1 MQGKDLD
8 QLVLRETFVVVPAYN
23 EVRVIGDV
31 VRGLL
36 ATFANVVVVDDASSD
51 GTAAVLKDLPVT
63 VVRHLIN
70 LGQGAA
76 LQTGITLALE
86 RGASCIVT
94 FDADGQHRVED
105 AEHAVRT
112 LGGAGC
118 DVVCGS
124 RFLGTRSNVPPVR
137 KMILKLAVGLANLT
151 TGTRMTDAHNGLRA
165 LSRKAASCLD
175 LSQSGMAHAS
185 QIISQLRQHGMQI
198 REVPVQIHYTEYS
211 LAKGQS
217 SLNSINILFDLLIGR
232 FLK

>member
-1 MQGKDLD
+1 MRAEHLD
-8 QLVLRETFVVVPAYN
+8 RMVRETFVVVPAYN
-23 EVRVIGDV
+23 EARVIGDV
-31 VRGLL
+31 VRDLL
-36 ATFANVVVVDDASSD
+36 PTFRNVVVVDDGSSD
-51 GTAAVLKDLPVT
+51 GTAAILKDLSAT
-63 VVRHLIN
+63 VVTHHIN

-76 LQTGITLALE
+76 LQTGIKHALE

-105 AEHAVRT
+105 ALAAVQV
-112 LGGAGC
+112 LGEGGC

-124 RFLGTRSNVPPVR
+124 RFLGTASNVPRAR
-137 KMILKLAVGLANLT
+137 KLVLKAAVGLANLT

-165 LSRKAASCLD
+165 LSRKAASCLE

-185 QIISQLRQHGMQI
+185 EIISQLRQHKMQI
-198 REVPVQIHYTEYS
+198 REVPVQIRYTDYS

-217 SLNSINILFDLLIGR
+217 SFNAINILFDLVIGR

>member
-1 MQGKDLD
+1 MRAEHLD
-8 QLVLRETFVVVPAYN
+8 RVVRETFVVVPAYN
-23 EVRVIGDV
+23 EARVIGDV

-36 ATFANVVVVDDASSD
+36 PTFRNVVVVDDGSSD
-51 GTAAVLKDLPVT
+51 GTAAFLKDLSAT
-63 VVRHLIN
+63 VVTHHIN

-76 LQTGITLALE
+76 LQTGIKHALE

-105 AEHAVRT
+105 ALAAVQV
-112 LGGAGC
+112 LGEGGC

-124 RFLGTRSNVPPVR
+124 RFLGTASNVPRAR
-137 KMILKLAVGLANLT
+137 KLILKAAVGLANLT

-165 LSRKAASCLD
+165 LSRRAASCLE

-185 QIISQLRQHGMQI
+185 EIISQLRQHKMQI
-198 REVPVQIHYTEYS
+198 REVPVQIRYTDYS

-217 SLNSINILFDLLIGR
+217 SFNAINILFDLVIGR